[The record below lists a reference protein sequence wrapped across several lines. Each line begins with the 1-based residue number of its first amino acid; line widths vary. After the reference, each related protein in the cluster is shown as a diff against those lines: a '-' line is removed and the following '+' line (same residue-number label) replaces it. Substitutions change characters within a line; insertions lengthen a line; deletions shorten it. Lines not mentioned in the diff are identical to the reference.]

1 MNSSSMIMNSSY
13 TMIDSVHMVIGSI
26 LMVICSSRLVVGS
39 LCMVIY
45 SGYMVIGRI
54 VVCIALV
61 FMIGFYLML
70 ERFTG
75 TVLNMCSIVAS
86 FVERIAQLNYGK

>member
-1 MNSSSMIMNSSY
+1 M
-13 TMIDSVHMVIGSI
+13 
-26 LMVICSSRLVVGS
+26 SRIVV
-39 LCMVIY
+39 
-45 SGYMVIGRI
+45 

>member
-1 MNSSSMIMNSSY
+1 MIRY
-13 TMIDSVHMVIGSI
+13 ITGFSI
-26 LMVICSSRLVVGS
+26 REACCCVV
-39 LCMVIY
+39 V
-45 SGYMVIGRI
+45 

>member
-1 MNSSSMIMNSSY
+1 MNSSY

>member
-1 MNSSSMIMNSSY
+1 MNSSSMIIDSSY
-13 TMIDSVHMVIGSI
+13 TRMDSIH
-26 LMVICSSRLVVGS
+26 MVICSSRLVVGS

-86 FVERIAQLNYGK
+86 FVERIAQLNYGKEF

>member
-1 MNSSSMIMNSSY
+1 M
-13 TMIDSVHMVIGSI
+13 DSIY
-26 LMVICSSRLVVGS
+26 MVICSSRLVVGS
-39 LCMVIY
+39 FCMVIY
-45 SGYMVIGRI
+45 SGYMVMSCIVV

-75 TVLNMCSIVAS
+75 TVLNMCSIVVS